1 MAPPVKA
8 TNQRGRRASRGGER
22 AVVGSSGTAADF
34 RPGAVAQPP
43 PLTSG
48 AKVQPGSARWH
59 RESLSRAAVPPCKAM
74 RLWLLC
80 SFAAAVALVAVAGAD
95 HSNSKK
101 VARGREESRSMSWR
115 DGEDDEGQPGRRGT
129 PRRRA
134 AQAMGPRAAAEQ
146 AKAQQLQELWSR
158 TERAERRL
166 LACENLVGELGSN
179 LAALG
184 SLLQEYG
191 HLRQRL
197 DNVENLLKNRN
208 FWILRLPP
216 GSRGEVP
223 KVPVTFD
230 DISVYFN
237 EEEWERLDRWQ
248 KDLYRAVMRG
258 NYETLISLD
267 YAVSKPDIL
276 SRIERDEE
284 LCIRDGQ
291 EPLRTHVEEGQ
302 ERPLSCTREG
312 GEPPQPPEEMDAME
326 EVLGGEEVPMEV
338 GTDYAVSKPDILSRI
353 ERDEELCVRD
363 GQEPPRTHVEEGQEP
378 PRTHVE
384 EGQEPPRTHV
394 EEGQEPPRTQVED
407 DQEPPQTHT
416 KDNHERPWMHS
427 EEGQEPLQMRI
438 EEGQE
443 PLQTHV
449 IEGQEPRQTHIE
461 EGQEPPQTHIEE
473 GQEPP
478 QTHIEEGQEPPQTHI
493 EEGQE
498 PPQTHIEEG
507 QEPPQTHIE
516 EGQEPP
522 QTHIK
527 EGQEPPQTH
536 IEEGQEPPR
545 THIEDD
551 QEPLQPPEEL
561 DKKEESLGED
571 KAPTEAGTAE
581 LPILVM
587 NVMSLSAQKAE
598 LRREDQPEAE
608 MEEDPA
614 ESSTEEGFLLGNE
627 MECEGASPPENVMVK
642 EEGPE
647 ASQEVSAPSPAPE
660 IQNCPKSEQAKAKS
674 KKKPSRCA
682 SSSLL
687 MGNCRRGYVREWS
700 HPCTECGKRF
710 RLKINLIIHQRSH
723 AKEGPYECTMCEIS
737 FADKRHLD
745 LHQSIH
751 IKDRAF
757 GAKVWGNVHPEL
769 RIRPRG
775 KFHGVFCGGAHSLG
789 NGTYTGGPWLGQ
801 AKEELD
807 RGQQSPKSRRK
818 PVKKCGFCKKILSC
832 TFSLQRH
839 LQTHVEARPYCC
851 TACKKRFT
859 RKTHLSRHE
868 KIHNRQKAL
877 ATLQQPA
884 AVVPVPQQPQP
895 QGAAPEPP
903 AGGSIPRSPAPE
915 RNVSP
920 AAATGKVVPGDVLLV
935 GPAELGRPDENC
947 HLQGWGGRAVRP
959 VVRLGNRAAVSGV
972 MEK

>member
-1 MAPPVKA
+1 
-8 TNQRGRRASRGGER
+8 
-22 AVVGSSGTAADF
+22 
-34 RPGAVAQPP
+34 
-43 PLTSG
+43 
-48 AKVQPGSARWH
+48 
-59 RESLSRAAVPPCKAM
+59 
-74 RLWLLC
+74 
-80 SFAAAVALVAVAGAD
+80 
-95 HSNSKK
+95 
-101 VARGREESRSMSWR
+101 
-115 DGEDDEGQPGRRGT
+115 
-129 PRRRA
+129 
-134 AQAMGPRAAAEQ
+134 
-146 AKAQQLQELWSR
+146 AQQLQELWSR

-184 SLLQEYG
+184 SLLQDYG
-191 HLRQRL
+191 QLRQRL

-284 LCIRDGQ
+284 LCVGDGQ
-291 EPLRTHVEEGQ
+291 EPPRTHVEEGQEPPRTHVEEGQ
-302 ERPLSCTREG
+302 ERPPSCTREG
-312 GEPPQPPEEMDAME
+312 GEPPQPPEETDEME
-326 EVLGGEEVPMEV
+326 EALGGEEVPMEV

-384 EGQEPPRTHV
+384 EGQEP
-394 EEGQEPPRTQVED
+394 
-407 DQEPPQTHT
+407 
-416 KDNHERPWMHS
+416 
-427 EEGQEPLQMRI
+427 
-438 EEGQE
+438 
-443 PLQTHV
+443 
-449 IEGQEPRQTHIE
+449 
-461 EGQEPPQTHIEE
+461 
-473 GQEPP
+473 
-478 QTHIEEGQEPPQTHI
+478 
-493 EEGQE
+493 
-498 PPQTHIEEG
+498 
-507 QEPPQTHIE
+507 
-516 EGQEPP
+516 
-522 QTHIK
+522 
-527 EGQEPPQTH
+527 
-536 IEEGQEPPR
+536 
-545 THIEDD
+545 
-551 QEPLQPPEEL
+551 LQPPEEL
-561 DKKEESLGED
+561 DKKEQSLGED
-571 KAPTEAGTAE
+571 KASTEAGTE

-587 NVMSLSAQKAE
+587 NVMSLGAQKAE

-614 ESSTEEGFLLGNE
+614 ESGTEEGSLLGNE
-627 MECEGASPPENVMVK
+627 MECEGASPENVMVK

-660 IQNCPKSEQAKAKS
+660 SQNCPKSEQAKAKS

-789 NGTYTGGPWLGQ
+789 NGTYAGGPCLGQ

-818 PVKKCGFCKKILSC
+818 PMKKCNFCKKILSC

-851 TACKKRFT
+851 TFCKKRFT

-868 KIHNRQKAL
+868 QIHNRQKAL

-884 AVVPVPQQPQP
+884 TVVPV
-895 QGAAPEPP
+895 
-903 AGGSIPRSPAPE
+903 
-915 RNVSP
+915 
-920 AAATGKVVPGDVLLV
+920 
-935 GPAELGRPDENC
+935 
-947 HLQGWGGRAVRP
+947 
-959 VVRLGNRAAVSGV
+959 
-972 MEK
+972 